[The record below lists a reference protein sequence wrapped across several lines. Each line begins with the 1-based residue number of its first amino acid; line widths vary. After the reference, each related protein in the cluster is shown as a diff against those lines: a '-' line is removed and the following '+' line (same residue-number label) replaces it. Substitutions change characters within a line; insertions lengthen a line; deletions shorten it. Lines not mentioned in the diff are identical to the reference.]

1 MASVEQEAGK
11 TSRFRLTLLMLA
23 HFLNDTYSNFLPAFL
38 PLLQGKFAL
47 SLTLVGL
54 LASVYTVGGSLSQLL
69 FGYLGDRW
77 ARLNFAAL
85 GPLVTGLFM
94 SSIGLLPTYP
104 LVVLALL
111 LAASGTAMFHPQAAA
126 HAGRSAGSRKGLS
139 LSFFIAAGSL
149 GFALGPLLMALF
161 ITRFGF
167 SETYWAIVPLILLGG
182 SLYLLMQRGAREHD
196 VSQRS
201 LQPLRTHLKP
211 LLLLWATVVTRHT
224 IVLSFT
230 TFLVILLVQKGI
242 GYLWGSVALSGFLLA
257 EALGSTL
264 AGHLSDRLGR
274 RLVTVISLG
283 LAFPLGFGAASTN
296 GPLFFVLLPL
306 TGLMLQASN
315 PVILAQAQEI
325 APANPSL
332 ASAIVMGFG
341 WGAAGLLLIAVGN
354 LSDHW
359 GIVPA
364 LQIACASAFV
374 IFLGLAYAFYR
385 DERFRPGYA
394 TPTTAASSTR

>member
-1 MASVEQEAGK
+1 
-11 TSRFRLTLLMLA
+11 MLA

-77 ARLNFAAL
+77 TWLNFAAL
-85 GPLVTGLFM
+85 GPLFTGLFM
-94 SSIGLLPTYP
+94 SSIGLLPSYP

-111 LAASGTAMFHPQAAA
+111 MAASGTAMFHPQAAA
-126 HAGRSAGSRKGLS
+126 HAGRVAGNRKGLS

-161 ITRFGF
+161 ITSFGF
-167 SETYWAIVPLILLGG
+167 SQTYWAIVPLILLGG
-182 SLYLLMQRGAREHD
+182 GLYLLMQRGAHEPD
-196 VSQRS
+196 TTQRS
-201 LQPLRTHLKP
+201 LQSLRAHLRS
-211 LLLLWATVVTRHT
+211 LLLLWAAVVTRHT

-242 GYLWGSVALSGFLLA
+242 GYLVGSLTLSGFLLA
-257 EALGSTL
+257 EALGGTL

-283 LAFPLGFGAASTN
+283 LAFPLGFGAASTS
-296 GPLFFVLLPL
+296 GHLFFILLLL
-306 TGLMLQASN
+306 TGMMLQASN

-325 APANPSL
+325 APANPSI

-341 WGAAGLLLIAVGN
+341 WGTAGLLLIAVGS

-359 GIVPA
+359 GIVAA
-364 LQIACASAFV
+364 LQIVCASAFV

-385 DERFRPGYA
+385 DERFNPGYSR
-394 TPTTAASSTR
+394 PTTEASAMH

>member
-1 MASVEQEAGK
+1 
-11 TSRFRLTLLMLA
+11 MLA

-54 LASVYTVGGSLSQLL
+54 LASVYTVGGSLSQIL

-77 ARLNFAAL
+77 TWLNFAAL
-85 GPLVTGLFM
+85 GPLFTGLFM

-104 LVVLALL
+104 LVILALL

-126 HAGRSAGSRKGLS
+126 RAGRLSGHRKGLS
-139 LSFFIAAGSL
+139 LSIFIAAGTL

-167 SETYWAIVPLILLGG
+167 SQTYWAILPLIFLGSG
-182 SLYLLMQRGAREHD
+182 LYLLMWRGAGAHD
-196 VSQRS
+196 VVQRS
-201 LQPLRTHLKP
+201 LRPLGAHLRP
-211 LLLLWATVVTRHT
+211 LLLLWAAVVTRHT
-224 IVLSFT
+224 VVLSFS
-230 TFLVILLVQKGI
+230 TFLVILLVQTGI
-242 GYLWGSVALSGFLLA
+242 SYLASSIALSGFLLA
-257 EALGSTL
+257 GVFGGTL

-274 RLVTVISLG
+274 RSVTVISLG
-283 LAFPLGFGAASTN
+283 LAFPLGFGAASTS
-296 GPLFFVLLPL
+296 GPLFFALLLL
-306 TGLMLQASN
+306 TGMMLQASN
-315 PVILAQAQEI
+315 PVILAQAQEMV
-325 APANPSL
+325 PTNPSI

-341 WGAAGLLLIAVGN
+341 WGTAGLLLIAVGS

-359 GIVPA
+359 GMVPA
-364 LQIACASAFV
+364 LQLVCASAFV

-385 DERFRPGYA
+385 DERLRPER
-394 TPTTAASSTR
+394 PMESSSTR

>member
-1 MASVEQEAGK
+1 VREK
-11 TSRFRLTLLMLA
+11 ISRFQLMPLMLA

-38 PLLQGKFAL
+38 PLLQGKFTL
-47 SLTLVGL
+47 SLTLVSL
-54 LASVYTVGGSLSQLL
+54 LASLYTVGGSLLQVL

-77 ARLNFAAL
+77 TRLNFAAL
-85 GPLVTGLFM
+85 GPLFTGLFM
-94 SSIGLLPTYP
+94 SSIGLLPAYP
-104 LVVLALL
+104 WVILALL
-111 LAASGTAMFHPQAAA
+111 MAAGGTAMFHPQAAA

-161 ITRFGF
+161 ITDFGF
-167 SETYWAIVPLILLGG
+167 SQTYWAIMPLILLGG
-182 SLYLLMQRGAREHD
+182 GLYLMMQRGVGDHD
-196 VSQRS
+196 LAQRS
-201 LQPLRTHLKP
+201 LQPLRAHLRP
-211 LLLLWATVVTRHT
+211 LLLLWALVVTRHT

-242 GYLWGSVALSGFLLA
+242 GYVMGSLALSGFLIA
-257 EALGSTL
+257 EALGGML

-283 LAFPLGFGAASTN
+283 LAFPLGFGAASTS
-296 GPLFFVLLPL
+296 GPLFFILLLL
-306 TGLMLQASN
+306 TGMMLQASN

-325 APANPSL
+325 APANPSV

-341 WGAAGLLLIAVGN
+341 WGTAGLLLIAVGS

-359 GIVPA
+359 GIVVA
-364 LQIACASAFV
+364 LQIVCASAFV
-374 IFLGLAYAFYR
+374 IFLGQAYAFYR
-385 DERFRPGYA
+385 EERFNPKRSSL
-394 TPTTAASSTR
+394 TTEASAMH